1 MTHANEGRAR
11 FNLVIGDGFW
21 TKLVKPFWLI
31 AFGAIVQT
39 VVIVY
44 LAFYQPLPKI
54 DEKLLTVHNALLDME
69 ARMLAVEQEHLLLFK
84 LLREDGEQHGVLPE
98 QPNEPDA
105 VPLPP
110 QPGRIIGDTATEP

>member
-11 FNLVIGDGFW
+11 FNLIIGDGFW

-31 AFGAIVQT
+31 AFAAVIQT
-39 VVIVY
+39 IVIVY
-44 LAFYQPLPKI
+44 LAFYQP
-54 DEKLLTVHNALLDME
+54 E
-69 ARMLAVEQEHLLLFK
+69 ARMLSVEQEHLLLFK

-98 QPNEPDA
+98 QPSEPVA

-110 QPGRIIGDTATEP
+110 QPGRIIGDMATEP